1 MYHGHGNLFGRTRWT
16 SQVTWVK
23 WKLILVHLEI
33 VSISTQER
41 CTVCAER
48 AIGSEIILGTTDGIL
63 RDMGQMEAHFSLF
76 GDSANLNDAR

>member
-1 MYHGHGNLFGRTRWT
+1 
-16 SQVTWVK
+16 
-23 WKLILVHLEI
+23 LEI